1 MAWVVKIAFCNKQF
15 FILYMKCLI
24 QLLMTLV
31 VVGLVHDLMY
41 CHAILQSWAFTL
53 ILWWSSDYFWFC
65 CIFCTSD
72 SVCMYIHAPHLM
84 LWWLFDDKFST
95 SRCFFLCSVLLLNVC
110 FIEVGYIIVES
121 CKLLCLTF
129 ICVFSAA
136 VVTLTLMLML
146 ANITPMTANIQ
157 VHVHRW
163 TVVSNS

>member
-31 VVGLVHDLMY
+31 VEGLVHDMIY

-65 CIFCTSD
+65 CIFCTSYA
-72 SVCMYIHAPHLM
+72 VCMYIHAPHLM

-95 SRCFFLCSVLLLNVC
+95 SRCFFLYSVLLLNIC
-110 FIEVGYIIVES
+110 FIEVSYIIVES
-121 CKLLCLTF
+121 CKSLGLTF
-129 ICVFSAA
+129 ICVCFSGSRDLDPNAYA
-136 VVTLTLMLML
+136 GQHYPDDGEYSGTCAPLDCC
-146 ANITPMTANIQ
+146 
-157 VHVHRW
+157 
-163 TVVSNS
+163 